1 MSLPQESG
9 RDDDNL
15 LTRYVLGLLSDEESE
30 RVDEASIVDDEVA
43 SRLRTVEHDL
53 IDGYVRG
60 TLGKETQ
67 QRFESYYLSS
77 RRRRDSVRFA
87 AGFVRAVDRAAARAD
102 THTEADTA
110 SAGEDDRGG
119 EAVPVAP
126 SYGWIVTRSKVII
139 TLAAVAALLLVAC
152 GVLLVEAVRSGN
164 QLTVLQTERAALDR
178 RARDLEQQ
186 LDAQRAANAAA
197 PTPRERP
204 LESVSAAA
212 SAVPT
217 AAGMPGAARETRT
230 IALVLLPQTRAITS
244 IPTIVV
250 PSGTGHVALELRL
263 ESDDFSRYQV
273 GLQDPATN
281 DIVWRSGWIAAKTT
295 ADHSSV
301 SVLVPGNALK
311 TQHYSLQLTGRGA
324 AGRDEVV
331 GSYVFQILP

>member
-1 MSLPQESG
+1 MSLQQESG
-9 RDDDNL
+9 RDDDTL
-15 LTRYVLGLLSDEESE
+15 LTRYVLGLLSEEESE

-43 SRLRTVEHDL
+43 SRLRTIEHDL

-102 THTEADTA
+102 TQSDADAAAEARRDV
-110 SAGEDDRGG
+110 
-119 EAVPVAP
+119 EAVAVSP

-152 GVLLVEAVRSGN
+152 SVLLVEAVRTGN
-164 QLTVLQTERAALDR
+164 QLTVMQTERAALDR
-178 RARDLEQQ
+178 RARELEQQ
-186 LDAQRAANAAA
+186 LDAQRSANAAA
-197 PTPRERP
+197 SQQERP
-204 LESVSAAA
+204 LEPASAAA
-212 SAVPT
+212 SAGP
-217 AAGMPGAARETRT
+217 APAAREART
-230 IALVLLPQTRAITS
+230 IALVLLPQTRAIAS
-244 IPTIVV
+244 IPTMVI
-250 PSGTGHVALELRL
+250 PPGTSRVALELRL

-281 DIVWRSGWIAAKTT
+281 GIVWRSGWIAAKPS
-295 ADHSSV
+295 ADRPSV
-301 SVLVPGNALK
+301 SVLVPASVLK
-311 TQHYSLQLTGRGA
+311 TQHYSLQLTGRGE

-331 GSYVFQILP
+331 ASYVFQILPQ